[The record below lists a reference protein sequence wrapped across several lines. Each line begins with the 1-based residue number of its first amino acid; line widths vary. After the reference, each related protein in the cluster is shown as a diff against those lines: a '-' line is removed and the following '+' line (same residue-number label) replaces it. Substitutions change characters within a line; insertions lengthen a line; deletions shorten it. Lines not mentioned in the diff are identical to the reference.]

1 MRLRDGPDHELSLLT
16 RCRPADIAV
25 VSTGPTSTRTTPKLV
40 VLHDLRRAWRAAS
53 AAHQDAWRAWCD
65 GNGSYERVIA
75 ALDREE
81 AAARALVH
89 YQRGGTG

>member
-1 MRLRDGPDHELSLLT
+1 MSSH
-16 RCRPADIAV
+16 A
-25 VSTGPTSTRTTPKLV
+25 TPKLV

-53 AAHQDAWRAWCD
+53 AAHQDAWRSWCA
-65 GNGSYERVIA
+65 GHGSYDRVIA

-89 YQRGGTG
+89 YQRGQAG